1 MEDSKESLMEFKKL
15 IYSCFE
21 KFRKREAIE
30 DNLNRA
36 DCTFHAHIE
45 YEGNFSATSNSEN
58 QKGLHNEKDTHIK
71 MKQTK
76 NYPECCGNVGERKSG
91 SSGSDVIDA
100 YRCLLIGL
108 HCCGDLTPAMLK
120 FYSQVDIVRG
130 LCCVSCC
137 YHRMTKLGNYRYS
150 FISDHYNNKLNPMT
164 EIKHLFM

>member
-45 YEGNFSATSNSEN
+45 DEGNFSATSNSEN
-58 QKGLHNEKDTHIK
+58 QKELHHEKDTHIK

>member
-1 MEDSKESLMEFKKL
+1 
-15 IYSCFE
+15 
-21 KFRKREAIE
+21 
-30 DNLNRA
+30 
-36 DCTFHAHIE
+36 
-45 YEGNFSATSNSEN
+45 
-58 QKGLHNEKDTHIK
+58 

-76 NYPECCGNVGERKSG
+76 NYPECCGIPGERKSD

-150 FISDHYNNKLNPMT
+150 FISDHYNKLNPMT
-164 EIKHLFM
+164 EIKHLFMLAHYNLKFKYTVIVEP